1 MGPPRIVECDIGF
14 HGPQERS
21 RIGVVTQETLLFDDT
36 IYENIRYGRPEATRA
51 EVEEAAERAHVT
63 AFVKDLPDGFETRLG
78 ERGGALS
85 GGQRQ
90 RIAVARAMLRD
101 PEILILDEA
110 TSAIDAQSELL
121 IHQTLM
127 EFVKGRTTFIITHS
141 VTNSV
146 LELATRMVVM
156 ERGRLIAV
164 GPHAQLVE
172 SCPEYRRLYM
182 VQANQHAA

>member
-1 MGPPRIVECDIGF
+1 M
-14 HGPQERS
+14 
-21 RIGVVTQETLLFDDT
+21 
-36 IYENIRYGRPEATRA
+36 
-51 EVEEAAERAHVT
+51 T
-63 AFVKDLPDGFETRLG
+63 AFVNDLPDGFETRLG

-101 PEILILDEA
+101 PQILILDEA

-121 IHQTLM
+121 IHQTLR

-156 ERGRLIAV
+156 ERGRLIAA
-164 GPHAQLVE
+164 GPHQELIE
-172 SCPEYRRLYM
+172 SCPEYRKLYM
-182 VQANQHAA
+182 VQATQHAA